1 MTGGFS
7 GDAMMTSRER
17 MLAAMEYRETDYI
30 PCCFMLFFNVYSKCR
45 SEREFVEKQLEMGL
59 DAYAHVGH
67 LRHSMHPDARYN
79 EWVEETDGT
88 KYFCRRIDTP
98 AGPLTSRV
106 RQRDRWPSEGNFP
119 LFNDWLV
126 ARTEEILVKP
136 EEDLEKL
143 KYFFGP
149 FRDEDIERLR
159 ETAAEA
165 TKISDE
171 AGVLKVGGWKGQ
183 ISPEMSREKRGNS
196 DGGVMGCDAMAWL
209 SGYEEVMVLSL
220 TRPDVIRE
228 YANIIHEWNMKQI
241 DIYLDVA
248 DPDMIW
254 RRAWYETTE
263 FWTPEAFRNI
273 IAPTIRREADLVH
286 QAGKKYG
293 YIITSAFEP
302 LLDDM
307 LDAGIDVLI
316 GLDPEEGKGTDPA
329 RVKKKFTQRSRA
341 IWGGTSGA
349 VTVETG
355 TKEETETAVMEALRT
370 LGAGG
375 GFILS
380 PVDNVREDTQK
391 AWENTRVFIDT
402 WKRCRAQRF

>member
-1 MTGGFS
+1 
-7 GDAMMTSRER
+7 MTSRER

-30 PCCFMLFFNVYSKCR
+30 PCCFMLFFNVYSKCG

-59 DAYAHVGH
+59 DAYVHVGH

-79 EWVEETDGT
+79 EWIEKEEGT

-106 RQRDRWPSEGNFP
+106 RQRDGWPSEGNFP

-159 ETAAEA
+159 ETAAEGK
-165 TKISDE
+165 KISEE

-183 ISPEMSREKRGNS
+183 ISPEMSLDKRGNS

-209 SGYEEVMVLSL
+209 SGYEEVMILSL
-220 TRPDVIRE
+220 TRPDVIKE

-241 DIYLDVA
+241 EVYLDVT

-263 FWTPEAFRNI
+263 FWTPDAYRSI

-329 RVKKKFTQRSRA
+329 LVKEKFTRRRKA

-355 TKEETETAVMEALRT
+355 TKEATEAAVMEALRT

-380 PVDNVREDTQK
+380 PVDNVREDTER

-402 WKRCRAQRF
+402 WKRCRAEKL

>member
-1 MTGGFS
+1 MTGS
-7 GDAMMTSRER
+7 WR
-17 MLAAMEYRETDYI
+17 
-30 PCCFMLFFNVYSKCR
+30 
-45 SEREFVEKQLEMGL
+45 
-59 DAYAHVGH
+59 
-67 LRHSMHPDARYN
+67 AR
-79 EWVEETDGT
+79 
-88 KYFCRRIDTP
+88 
-98 AGPLTSRV
+98 
-106 RQRDRWPSEGNFP
+106 
-119 LFNDWLV
+119 
-126 ARTEEILVKP
+126 KP

-286 QAGKKYG
+286 QAGKK
-293 YIITSAFEP
+293 TS
-302 LLDDM
+302 LRRRS
-307 LDAGIDVLI
+307 AGRPTWFIRP
-316 GLDPEEGKGTDPA
+316 G
-329 RVKKKFTQRSRA
+329 RSTV
-341 IWGGTSGA
+341 TSSQAHSSLCSTICWMRGS
-349 VTVETG
+349 
-355 TKEETETAVMEALRT
+355 M
-370 LGAGG
+370 
-375 GFILS
+375 S
-380 PVDNVREDTQK
+380 
-391 AWENTRVFIDT
+391 
-402 WKRCRAQRF
+402 